1 MESKIDTNDK
11 KQKKHRRSQ
20 YRVNIDIDTGKPMTR
35 YLKKPVTRYLNRKAI
50 DSLKDICHRSETAY
64 ALILNELI
72 EDFNCFYKKKEGFI
86 MNYED
91 KSRATADVL
100 SGSTDTTDW
109 SIEESVSIISQEIHP
124 PKATASEYD
133 IFGEQNKAVT
143 FYANIKEWEMFES
156 NCDDAGVYS
165 SSMLVY
171 LIEQFNRDVALKR
184 LESAV
189 AQDKAEQINQLFK
202 KK

>member
-1 MESKIDTNDK
+1 MLPISITLSEHLKEKPQDESKLGFGRIFTD
-11 KQKKHRRSQ
+11 H
-20 YRVNIDIDTGKPMTR
+20 M
-35 YLKKPVTRYLNRKAI
+35 
-50 DSLKDICHRSETAY
+50 
-64 ALILNELI
+64 
-72 EDFNCFYKKKEGFI
+72 FI